1 MTSIESKLV
10 TTLKNTTIGSYEE
23 HISTNIKYLE
33 QLRNECQESCNYDDS
48 AMNSQIKDMM
58 KVKPDEEW
66 LSICRM
72 KFYNC
77 QQYHELFTETRA
89 LFLQVNKICAQ
100 PDLLLANQNQ
110 ADIVENDDVAK
121 TISKIN
127 KMTVPDFKV
136 KLSEITSR
144 LKRLKGE
151 SKFSWL
157 RNEEKYQLNEAKDQ
171 LKIQVYSSHMHKLHG
186 KIKLLWDAYVKKHT
200 PVTVHDNIKMLLKD
214 KFKDRPTV
222 LQSGFT
228 ITQTKDSDLYE
239 VKSELISNP
248 IIVNIKTGGIIE
260 LEPPNLVKRSGG
272 KGRKRLTRGI
282 YRGRIKHIHSRKKI
296 FLRKSKKSRRRT
308 CF

>member
-10 TTLKNTTIGSYEE
+10 ATLKNTTIGSYEK
-23 HISTNIKYLE
+23 HISQNISFLE
-33 QLRNECQESCNYDDS
+33 HLRRVCQESCKYDDPV
-48 AMNSQIKDMM
+48 MNSQIKDMM
-58 KVKPDEEW
+58 KTKTDEEW
-66 LSICRM
+66 LSPCRTFVDICQ
-72 KFYNC
+72 K
-77 QQYHELFTETRA
+77 YHQLFTETRA
-89 LFLQVNKICAQ
+89 LFLQVNNICAQ

-110 ADIVENDDVAK
+110 SDILEDDDVAR
-121 TISKIN
+121 TIGKIN
-127 KMTVPDFKV
+127 KMTVPDFKD
-136 KLSEITSR
+136 KLIEIRKSIWR
-144 LKRLKGE
+144 NAE
-151 SKFSWL
+151 SK
-157 RNEEKYQLNEAKDQ
+157 E

-200 PVTVHDNIKMLLKD
+200 PITVYDKIKILLKD

-228 ITQTKDSDLYE
+228 ITHTDSHLYE

-248 IIVNIKTGGIIE
+248 IIVNIKTGEIIE
-260 LEPPNLVKRSGG
+260 LESPNLFKHLGG

-296 FLRKSKKSRRRT
+296 FLRKSKKSRRRS